1 MTSIRDKRIRKDI
14 RDLIKSGLIDGKNGI
29 YVRPDEFD
37 ITKMTAMIIGPEG
50 TPYQDGFYFFD
61 IKFPTNYPMKNPD
74 VKFCTLNPYVRFNPN
89 LYTEGKVCLS
99 LLGTWA
105 GPGWTACNNVGSI
118 LLSIQSMVLNEE
130 PLKNEPGFE
139 TASNRRLEQYRLV
152 VEYYN
157 YLVAVHDMMHSPPGI
172 FGIFKDEMI
181 VYFYNNF
188 DKYITKINEL
198 RDNIEKKTHLYPNY
212 KKTGIIDA
220 GVYQMKAKPNF
231 DELLVKLISFKESLD
246 GFSKSPKNMVI
257 KSIATELTQ
266 FSSMLLVCDIASKLK
281 IPIKKDEGKEDKTK
295 KQLIQEIEEHLEIE

>member
-14 RDLIKSGLIDGKNGI
+14 RDLIKSRLIDGENGI
-29 YVRPDEFD
+29 FVRPDETD
-37 ITKMTAMIIGPEG
+37 ITKMKAMIIGPEG
-50 TPYQDGFYFFD
+50 TPYQGGFYFFN
-61 IKFPTNYPMKNPD
+61 INFPTNYPMKNPD

-139 TASNRRLEQYRLV
+139 TAPKRRLEQYRLV

-157 YLVAVHDMMHSPPGI
+157 YYVAVHDMMHNPPGE

-198 RDNIEKKTHLYPNY
+198 RNNIEKKTHLYPNY

-220 GVYQMKAKPNF
+220 GVYQMKAKPIF

-246 GFSKSPKNMVI
+246 EFNKSPTKLAI
-257 KSIATELTQ
+257 KSIAIELTQ
-266 FSSMLLVCDIASKLK
+266 FSSMRLVCDIASKLK
-281 IPIKKDEGKEDKTK
+281 IHIKKDEGKEDKTK
-295 KQLIQEIEEHLEIE
+295 KELIQEIEEHLEIE

>member
-14 RDLIKSGLIDGKNGI
+14 RDLIKSGLIDGENGI
-29 YVRPDEFD
+29 FVRPDEID

-50 TPYQDGFYFFD
+50 TPYQGGFYFFD
-61 IKFPTNYPMKNPD
+61 INFPTNYPMKNPD

-139 TASNRRLEQYRLV
+139 TAPKRRLEQYRLV

-220 GVYQMKAKPNF
+220 GVYQMKAKPIF

-246 GFSKSPKNMVI
+246 EFNKSPTKLAI
-257 KSIATELTQ
+257 KSIAIELTQ
-266 FSSMLLVCDIASKLK
+266 FNSMRLVCDIASKLK
-281 IPIKKDEGKEDKTK
+281 ITIKKDEGKEDKTK
-295 KQLIQEIEEHLEIE
+295 KELIQEIEEHLEIE